1 MKDIKT
7 TFKDNYK
14 ILNLKKNSVKLLSKK
29 FEKIF
34 LEVKSDVCNNKK
46 TLNVLNKN
54 FEYNFNLKDLN
65 QFKSF
70 KTIALIGMG
79 GSILGAEAI
88 YNYFQNKIKKKYFF
102 LIILMNKNFL
112 LSKKNKNYQKFFLL
126 SYQNQVILLRL
137 LQIHLH

>member
-46 TLNVLNKN
+46 TLK
-54 FEYNFNLKDLN
+54 E
-65 QFKSF
+65 
-70 KTIALIGMG
+70 
-79 GSILGAEAI
+79 
-88 YNYFQNKIKKKYFF
+88 
-102 LIILMNKNFL
+102 
-112 LSKKNKNYQKFFLL
+112 
-126 SYQNQVILLRL
+126 
-137 LQIHLH
+137 